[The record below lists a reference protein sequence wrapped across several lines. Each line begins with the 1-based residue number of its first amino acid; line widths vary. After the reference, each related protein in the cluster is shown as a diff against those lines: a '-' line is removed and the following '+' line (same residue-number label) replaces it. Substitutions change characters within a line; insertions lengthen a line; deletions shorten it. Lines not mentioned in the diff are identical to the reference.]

1 MEHPLRIALVSLA
14 VISCLSHPTL
24 QAQETIPPNLAEVEI
39 ARSRACVGALARLA
53 ELDASLAPYGRRVDR
68 LNVVGRS
75 VSLEKQEDAAPFD
88 VNDPVESEV
97 ARWFVADSTLALRY
111 LAEADSAILR
121 ERRAARTAIL
131 DRIRQAIQEIS
142 AEAQG
147 IADQGA
153 QVQEDAQ
160 PCVGAILV
168 RSAVL
173 EECATISSPVC
184 EAAEAPDTVASPY
197 GFVGDPGELWDL
209 EQYGAWTTAGPL
221 QVDPTGS
228 LAGARTGARSRLGN
242 VVITVALAPLIRE
255 RSSLGEAELAEFQ
268 ANLDS
273 LGFTFDHPRF
283 VMAPAI
289 EFQAN
294 LPAPLGGETHYVL
307 HFGDLS
313 GDDVIWTM
321 NAGEGGIVQAL
332 IPAAAGDLARL
343 RAGELVSFTALRA
356 PGEGVE
362 APAEAVFTV
371 SFLQAG
377 QAQNVG
383 SLLDYMA
390 GGGFNRDLLTLVPVG
405 AGGRP

>member
-1 MEHPLRIALVSLA
+1 LRTVLVSLA
-14 VISCLSHPTL
+14 VIFFASHPIL
-24 QAQETIPPNLAEVEI
+24 QAQETPPPNLAEVEI

-53 ELDASLAPYGRRVDR
+53 ELDATLAPYGRRVDR
-68 LNVVGRS
+68 LNVVGRA
-75 VSLEKQEDAAPFD
+75 VSLEQQENAAPFD
-88 VNDPVESEV
+88 TNDPLESEV
-97 ARWFVADSTLALRY
+97 ARWFVADSTLAFRY

-121 ERRAARTAIL
+121 ERTAARTAML
-131 DRIRQAIQEIS
+131 DRIRQAIREIS

-153 QVQEDAQ
+153 QVQEEAQ
-160 PCVGAILV
+160 PCVGSILV

-173 EECATISSPVC
+173 EECATTSSPVC
-184 EAAEAPDTVASPY
+184 EAAEAPDTAQGPY
-197 GFVGDPGELWDL
+197 GFVGDPAELWDL
-209 EQYGAWTTAGPL
+209 EQYGAWTTAEPL
-221 QVDPTGS
+221 QVDPAGS
-228 LAGARTGARSRLGN
+228 LAGARTGARSRHGN
-242 VVITVALAPLIRE
+242 ILITVALAPLIRE
-255 RSSLGEAELAEFQ
+255 RSSLGEAEVAEFE

-273 LGFTFDHPRF
+273 LGFTFEHPRF

-313 GDDVIWTM
+313 GDDLIWTM
-321 NAGEGGIVQAL
+321 YAGEGGIVQTL
-332 IPAAAGDLARL
+332 IPATTGDLARL

-356 PGEGVE
+356 PAEGVE

-383 SLLDYMA
+383 SLLDYMS
-390 GGGFNRDLLTLVPVG
+390 GGGLSRDLLTLVPVG
-405 AGGRP
+405 SGGRP